1 MSTDLFITFSFLS
14 IPVLVG
20 LGYVSVYILRPL
32 LDPQHSQ
39 PWYMLLKDSVMIWY
53 TLAKLKLGLTYHS
66 SGTKGGVK
74 SQGTNKSTI
83 HWNKNIIR
91 FPYEY
96 NDQTYY
102 HLETIPRG
110 IIPFQSIQD
119 EEGNDVSEAILPYLP
134 LNLKTDRVAMKPR
147 DFGYKTLTFMD
158 HEDHLTVFQEDDK
171 IELV

>member
-1 MSTDLFITFSFLS
+1 MSTLFISLS
-14 IPVLVG
+14 ILSVPVVIG
-20 LGYVSVYILRPL
+20 LSYVSVYLLRPL

-66 SGTKGGVK
+66 SGTNKGATDK
-74 SQGTNKSTI
+74 RDR
-83 HWNKNIIR
+83 WNKHTIR

-110 IIPFQSIQD
+110 VIPFQSIQD

-147 DFGYKTLTFMD
+147 DFGYKTLTFVD
-158 HEDHLTVFQEDDK
+158 HVDHLTVFQEDDK